1 MSNKMVNIKD
11 LHKSFDDNVVL
22 DGISLNVENG
32 QNMIVFGR
40 SGTGKSVL
48 LKCLIRLMEPDSGE
62 IYVEGKDVLDLD
74 RDELNDLR
82 KNIGFLFQSAAL
94 YDSMSVRENL
104 EFPLIR
110 NFKLERKEI
119 DERVHSVL
127 DAVDLLDAIDKMPA
141 ELSGGMKKRIGLARS
156 IITKPKLM
164 LYDEPTTGLDPITS
178 KEIST
183 LILNLQKAYNMT
195 SIVVTHD
202 LLCAKIIADCAIV
215 LNDGHIVREGTIKD
229 FLEDD
234 DPFLKNFFS
243 DEVINKNGSEPNV

>member
-1 MSNKMVNIKD
+1 MSDKMVKIQD
-11 LHKSFDDNVVL
+11 LHKSFDELVVL
-22 DGISLNVENG
+22 NGISLNVEYG

-48 LKCLIRLMEPDSGE
+48 LKCLIRLMQPDAGE
-62 IYVEGKDVLDLD
+62 IFIEDRDVLSLS

-82 KNIGFLFQSAAL
+82 KDIGFLFQSSAL
-94 YDSMSVRENL
+94 YDSMTVRENL

-110 NFKLERKEI
+110 NFNFDQNEI
-119 DERVHSVL
+119 DDRVHKVL
-127 DAVDLLDAIDKMPA
+127 EAVDLIDAIDKMPA
-141 ELSGGMKKRIGLARS
+141 ELSGGMRKRIGLARS
-156 IITKPKLM
+156 IITEPKLM

-183 LILNLQKAYNMT
+183 LILNLQKAFNMT

-215 LNDGHIVREGTIKD
+215 LEDGHIIKEGTIKQLLAD
-229 FLEDD
+229 E

-243 DEVINKNGSEPNV
+243 DEVINKNGRE